1 MNKRLFLCLLAV
13 VAMGCVVLDAAQ
25 QSKVPAEVWEK
36 AQAKGVVRVIVG
48 LNVPWQP
55 EGKLSEQD
63 RLAQRKAIAAAQD
76 ELLAEL
82 AGTKHRV
89 TGRYRFTPGIGLE
102 IGPDGL
108 KVLELSARVTEVRE
122 DRVAKP
128 SVEPSVPKKT
138 Q

>member
-1 MNKRLFLCLLAV
+1 MKKRLSLCLAAV
-13 VAMGCVVLDAAQ
+13 VWIGWTDIAVAQ
-25 QSKVPAEVWEK
+25 QGKVPPEVWEK
-36 AQAKGVVRVIVG
+36 AKTKGVVRVIVG

-55 EGKLSEQD
+55 EGKLSQQD
-63 RLAQRKAIAAAQD
+63 RFAQRKAIAAAQD

-102 IGPDGL
+102 IGPDAL